1 MSVSHRLR
9 FVYTIL
15 TLAFLAETRLI
26 PLAFPVALGVL
37 STVLFGAGY
46 AHPEKFHWFVIIF
59 SYCGS
64 YFAFSKSEGGAPL
77 YLPALTCA

>member
-1 MSVSHRLR
+1 MACMNVSRTSANCTFAVLSC
-9 FVYTIL
+9 
-15 TLAFLAETRLI
+15 TLHDLAETRLI
-26 PLAFPVALGVL
+26 PLAFPVGLGVL

-64 YFAFSKSEGGAPL
+64 YFAFSK
-77 YLPALTCA
+77 C